1 MIPVWSGRPG
11 NEMYASQTE
20 RYRGSSKKILLNK
33 GSRKLTSI
41 SSGVRAAE
49 PVLRVSTMK
58 MIEAIIR
65 ETQFEQ
71 VKKAL
76 EGIGCTSMTVT
87 DVKGRGEQKGITQ
100 QYRGSEYVIDM
111 LPKVKIE
118 VVVRESVVEEVI
130 ETLCSSAR
138 TGAIGDGK
146 IFVIPLDQVI
156 RVRTGERGE
165 GVI

>member
-1 MIPVWSGRPG
+1 MPVPG
-11 NEMYASQTE
+11 VN
-20 RYRGSSKKILLNK
+20 I
-33 GSRKLTSI
+33 
-41 SSGVRAAE
+41 
-49 PVLRVSTMK
+49 MK

-65 ETQFEQ
+65 ETQFER

-76 EGIGCTSMTVT
+76 EEIRCTSMTVS

-111 LPKVKIE
+111 LPKIKIE
-118 VVVRESVVEEVI
+118 VVVRDSALEEVI

-138 TGAIGDGK
+138 TWAIGDGK
-146 IFVIPLDQVI
+146 IFVIPLEQVI

-165 GVI
+165 KAI

>member
-1 MIPVWSGRPG
+1 
-11 NEMYASQTE
+11 
-20 RYRGSSKKILLNK
+20 
-33 GSRKLTSI
+33 
-41 SSGVRAAE
+41 
-49 PVLRVSTMK
+49 

-87 DVKGRGEQKGITQ
+87 EVKGRGEQKGITQ

-118 VVVRESVVEEVI
+118 VVVKESVVEEVI

-138 TGAIGDGK
+138 TGVIGDGK
-146 IFVIPLDQVI
+146 IFVFPLDQVI

>member
-1 MIPVWSGRPG
+1 
-11 NEMYASQTE
+11 
-20 RYRGSSKKILLNK
+20 
-33 GSRKLTSI
+33 
-41 SSGVRAAE
+41 
-49 PVLRVSTMK
+49 MK

-76 EGIGCTSMTVT
+76 EAIGCTSMTVT

-165 GVI
+165 GVV